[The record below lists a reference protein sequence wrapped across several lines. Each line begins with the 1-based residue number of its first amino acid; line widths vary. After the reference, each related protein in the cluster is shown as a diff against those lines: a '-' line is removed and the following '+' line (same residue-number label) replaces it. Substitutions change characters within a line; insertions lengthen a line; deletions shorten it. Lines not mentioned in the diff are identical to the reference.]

1 MGAEIEIQ
9 RGLYSALTAA
19 GLRVYDSAP
28 QASDGGSTATYPH
41 VEIGHIIVNDWD
53 TTTRLG
59 FDFTARIHTRS
70 RSAGMAEAKGIQGA
84 IYNTLHWQTI
94 TISGYN
100 PVLLRR
106 IMSDVQRSG
115 DGSFHGVCEY
125 RGLIEKA

>member
-41 VEIGHIIVNDWD
+41 VEIGHIIVNEWD

-84 IYNTLHWQTI
+84 IYDTLHWRTV
-94 TISGYN
+94 TISGYS